1 MNAGTVITD
10 AEHTLKPFDIGFG
23 VIPIL
28 LYLCL
33 YQVKV
38 AQGIQ
43 DTVII
48 NGSGC
53 IVGHFL

>member
-43 DTVII
+43 DTIII
-48 NGSGC
+48 NGSGRVVC
-53 IVGHFL
+53 LLF